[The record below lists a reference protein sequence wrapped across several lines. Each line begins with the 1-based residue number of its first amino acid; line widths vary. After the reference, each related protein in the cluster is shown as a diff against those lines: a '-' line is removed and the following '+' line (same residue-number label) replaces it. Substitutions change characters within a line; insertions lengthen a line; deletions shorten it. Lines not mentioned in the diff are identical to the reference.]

1 MCQKFR
7 DALAAWN
14 TERYV
19 SMRQCAEAFGVPRTS
34 LNDMIRE
41 GRTEWRGKGGKRK
54 VFIVEEELIMTKHIV
69 DRLELGVGLILPQI
83 YSPNILNVVFRT
95 DITPF

>member
-41 GRTEWRGKGGKRK
+41 GRTEWRGKGG
-54 VFIVEEELIMTKHIV
+54 EGQ
-69 DRLELGVGLILPQI
+69 GVHCRGGAHHDEVHRGSVGAG
-83 YSPNILNVVFRT
+83 YWT
-95 DITPF
+95 DIATNIFSKHLKCSFSYQ